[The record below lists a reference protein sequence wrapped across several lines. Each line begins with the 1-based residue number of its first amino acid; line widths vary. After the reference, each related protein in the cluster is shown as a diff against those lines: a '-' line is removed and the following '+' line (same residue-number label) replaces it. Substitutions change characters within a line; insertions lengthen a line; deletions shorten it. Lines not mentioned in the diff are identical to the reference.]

1 MSEQGSRRS
10 RLRYLAIALGLC
22 VLQTAILGAMI
33 ESRAGVLRSGDEI
46 LLKTAPVDPRD
57 LLRGDYVRLGYDMS
71 ILPKTLFSTLP
82 EHALAEGTPILVD
95 LEADDEGLHQP
106 VAVHLSDNAPLP
118 DPTVVRVRG
127 TLASSSPLSSD
138 MLRLRYGIERFYLP
152 EGEGMAIEADM
163 RMRSFYVI
171 AAVSAAGQAQIKA
184 FQDGDTTLYQEPLY

>member
-1 MSEQGSRRS
+1 MKPGTG
-10 RLRYLAIALGLC
+10 LFAAALGVAL
-22 VLQTAILGAMI
+22 LQIGFLAWMIQARADILRNGR
-33 ESRAGVLRSGDEI
+33 EVRLEVE
-46 LLKTAPVDPRD
+46 PVDPRD

-152 EGEGMAIEADM
+152 EGDGMAIEADM

-171 AAVSAAGQAQIKA
+171 AAVSAAGQVQIKA

>member
-1 MSEQGSRRS
+1 MKPGTGLFAAAFGVALLQIGFLAWMIQARADILRNGREV
-10 RLRYLAIALGLC
+10 RLE
-22 VLQTAILGAMI
+22 V
-33 ESRAGVLRSGDEI
+33 E
-46 LLKTAPVDPRD
+46 PVDPRD

-118 DPTVVRVRG
+118 DLTVVRVRG
-127 TLASSSPLSSD
+127 MLASSSPLSSD

-171 AAVSAAGQAQIKA
+171 AAVSAAGQVQIKA

>member
-1 MSEQGSRRS
+1 MKPGTG
-10 RLRYLAIALGLC
+10 LFAAALGVAL
-22 VLQTAILGAMI
+22 LQIGFLAWMIQARADILRNGR
-33 ESRAGVLRSGDEI
+33 EVRLEVE
-46 LLKTAPVDPRD
+46 PVDPRD

>member
-1 MSEQGSRRS
+1 MKPGTG
-10 RLRYLAIALGLC
+10 LFAAALGVAL
-22 VLQTAILGAMI
+22 LQIGFLAWMIQARADILRNGR
-33 ESRAGVLRSGDEI
+33 EVRLEVE
-46 LLKTAPVDPRD
+46 PVDPRD

-152 EGEGMAIEADM
+152 EGEGRAIEADM

>member
-1 MSEQGSRRS
+1 MKPGTG
-10 RLRYLAIALGLC
+10 LFAAALGVAL
-22 VLQTAILGAMI
+22 LQIGFLAWMIQARADILRNGR
-33 ESRAGVLRSGDEI
+33 EVRLEVE
-46 LLKTAPVDPRD
+46 PVDPRD

-118 DPTVVRVRG
+118 DLTVVRVRG

>member
-1 MSEQGSRRS
+1 MKPGTG
-10 RLRYLAIALGLC
+10 LFAAALGVAL
-22 VLQTAILGAMI
+22 LQIGFLAWMIQARADILRNGR
-33 ESRAGVLRSGDEI
+33 EVRLEVE
-46 LLKTAPVDPRD
+46 PVDPRD

-152 EGEGMAIEADM
+152 EGEGRAIEADM
-163 RMRSFYVI
+163 RTRSFYVI

-184 FQDGDTTLYQEPLY
+184 FVDGVTTLYQEPLY

>member
-1 MSEQGSRRS
+1 MKPGTG
-10 RLRYLAIALGLC
+10 LFAAALGVAL
-22 VLQTAILGAMI
+22 LQIGFLAWMIQARADILRNGR
-33 ESRAGVLRSGDEI
+33 EVRLEVE
-46 LLKTAPVDPRD
+46 PVDPRD

-118 DPTVVRVRG
+118 DLTVVRVRG

-171 AAVSAAGQAQIKA
+171 AAVSAAGQVQIKA